1 MSEQEVD
8 TQSGVGLSLEGA
20 ESSSYHTP
28 PTSLPLLI
36 TGPGEDSD
44 VSLDMPLK
52 KRVSQ
57 DSGVSRGGLDRTI
70 SEVSSMIDTGTDDS
84 GKHLH
89 FHFHHTDTCTCTW
102 KYMCIAH

>member
-1 MSEQEVD
+1 MD

-44 VSLDMPLK
+44 VSLDMPLR

-57 DSGVSRGGLDRTI
+57 DSGVSRGCLDRTI
-70 SEVSSMIDTGTDDS
+70 SEVSSLIDTGTDDS
-84 GKHLH
+84 GELLH
-89 FHFHHTDTCTCTW
+89 FHFHHTDTCICTCTCCEIHM
-102 KYMCIAH
+102 YL